1 MADDELYRKQI
12 VIEVVDND
20 AVAKVN
26 AFEKKFQSSMDKV
39 KTMAGNT
46 RPKIGINDD
55 ATNKINR
62 ISATIKK
69 LGDIKVSP
77 IISIKDKATSVL
89 SGISGKI
96 KSIGRALT
104 SPLGLLGIGVSAAT
118 IFQGTIMKPLELAS
132 QMEQM
137 QISFQTMLGSA
148 QKAKSFITDIQ
159 NFANVTPFETSDLT
173 QAAQELLSFGV
184 DAKSI
189 MPTLKMLG
197 DVSQGN
203 KERFDALTLAYAQ
216 IQANGKLMGQDLLQ
230 LVNAGFNPLQVMAQ
244 KTGKSMAELR
254 SEMEKGQISAQM
266 VSDAFKMATSQG
278 GKFYKSLENQSKTLE
293 GLWSTIKDVFDNK
306 ILMRWGQ
313 GIARGIEP
321 RLSKLVNWFNKNQN
335 QDAVNRWGD
344 RLEKISSQAAN
355 WMLDE
360 MSGAFKYIERR
371 YINNPEFQK
380 LSFQGK
386 INFVVGDLSAKL
398 GAWFN
403 NEGVPIIAS
412 YGAKIGA
419 AMIST
424 MATSAVNAVMGKPL
438 LALLLGTYIGLKTG
452 NPYIGLVVGISLA
465 AVPPI
470 LNWLYKMGNKLSVH
484 ISGTSTAPAYQAQKQ
499 QSAIQ
504 NAKKYVE
511 KNGPI
516 GTTISRPSTAKPFGS
531 LLGHATGGIFTK
543 PHIAMIAEAGP
554 ESIIPHK
561 RDSNSIGLWMK
572 TGERLGLMPAM
583 NTGRATINLNF
594 DMNGL
599 IGQIVMNSKDEI
611 DGAAEQ
617 AMQTALQKIKN
628 ILQNLP

>member
-1 MADDELYRKQI
+1 MADDELYHKQI

-20 AVAKVN
+20 AIAKVSS
-26 AFEKKFQSSMDKV
+26 FEKKFQSSMDKV
-39 KTMAGNT
+39 KIMAGNT
-46 RPKIGINDD
+46 KPKIGINDN
-55 ATNKINR
+55 ATNRINK
-62 ISATIKK
+62 ISAAIKK
-69 LGDIKVSP
+69 LENIKATP
-77 IISIKDKATSVL
+77 IIAIKDKATSVL
-89 SGISGKI
+89 SSINSKI
-96 KSIGRALT
+96 KSIGRALV
-104 SPLGLLGIGVSAAT
+104 SPLGLLGVGVSAAT
-118 IFQGTIMKPLELAS
+118 IFHGAVMKPLELAS

-159 NFANVTPFETSDLT
+159 RFANVTPFETSDLT
-173 QAAQELLSFGV
+173 KAAQELLAFGI

-189 MPTLKMLG
+189 MPTLRMLG

-203 KERFDALTLAYAQ
+203 KEKFDALTLAYAQ

-244 KTGKSMAELR
+244 KTGKSMAQLR
-254 SEMEKGQISAQM
+254 DEMGKGQISAQM
-266 VSDAFKMATSQG
+266 VTEAFKMATSQG
-278 GKFYKSLENQSKTLE
+278 GKFYKGLENQSKTLE
-293 GLWSTIKDVFDNK
+293 GLWSTIKDTFDTN

-313 GIARGIEP
+313 GIAKGIEP
-321 RLSKLVNWFNKNQN
+321 RLSKLTDWFNKNQSTIN
-335 QDAVNRWGD
+335 KWGD
-344 RLEKISSQAAN
+344 RLEEISSQAAD
-355 WMLDE
+355 WMMKKME
-360 MSGAFKYIERR
+360 GAMRYIEGK

-380 LSFQGK
+380 LNFQGK
-386 INFVVGDLSAKL
+386 INFVIGDLSAKL
-398 GAWFN
+398 GRWFDN
-403 NEGVPIIAS
+403 KGVPLIAQ
-412 YGAKIGA
+412 YGAKIGS
-419 AMIST
+419 AMVQT
-424 MATSAVNAVMGKPL
+424 MAKSAIDTIMNSKL

-470 LNWLYKMGNKLSVH
+470 LNWLYKMGNKISVH
-484 ISGTSTAPAYQAQKQ
+484 ISGTSTAPAYQAKKQ

-516 GTTISRPSTAKPFGS
+516 GTSISRPSTAKPFGS

-561 RDSNSIGLWMK
+561 RDSNSVRLWQE
-572 TGERLGLMPAM
+572 TGKRLGLMPAV
-583 NTGRATINLNF
+583 NTGSATINLNF

-599 IGQIVMNSKDEI
+599 IGQIVMNNKNEI
-611 DGAAEQ
+611 NSSIDDVAQVIAS
-617 AMQTALQKIKN
+617 KIKN